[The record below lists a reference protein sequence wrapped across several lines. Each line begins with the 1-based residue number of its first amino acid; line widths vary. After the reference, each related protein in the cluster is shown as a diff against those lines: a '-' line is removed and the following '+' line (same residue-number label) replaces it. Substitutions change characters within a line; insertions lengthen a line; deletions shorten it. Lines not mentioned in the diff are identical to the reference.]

1 MAAYQNEQCAAA
13 CERHSLS
20 CRGSEGAPMQ
30 VHRPGKQQHAQVGS
44 GVSGGGASKT
54 QWTLPLGWRL
64 LNTCRVMW
72 LLFGRKLHCEAGYMF
87 EEVHPVADAD
97 WIYLSVNISSV
108 RCDSNTWHVGDRAK
122 RSRG

>member
-1 MAAYQNEQCAAA
+1 MAAYQNEQCTAA

-20 CRGSEGAPMQ
+20 CRGSEGALMR
-30 VHRPGKQQHAQVGS
+30 VHRPGKQQHALVGS
-44 GVSGGGASKT
+44 GVSGGGASQT

-64 LNTCRVMW
+64 LNTCRVMR
-72 LLFGRKLHCEAGYMF
+72 LLFGSKLRCEIGYML
-87 EEVHPVADAD
+87 EDVHPVADAD
-97 WIYLSVNISSV
+97 RIYLSVNISSV